1 MGSNSLY
8 GAPRPKSKANPI
20 ALSSTSIH
28 ALANELTL
36 ARARLSATSAT
47 KTAPGRTR
55 PSSKTAALFAPAN
68 KGVRGRAAR
77 DEAAADDNSHG
88 GKTSAQLGDAV
99 SERDFE
105 RSRRRLKEKSRLY
118 AAMKR
123 GDFGD
128 EDGEALVD
136 FDRKWA
142 EEEGDESDEE
152 KEEEEEGEG
161 EDDDDVI
168 EYEDEFGRTR
178 KGKRGAVEREKR
190 RVAAAKRAAEEA
202 AAMNAVPEGL
212 IVGNTIQTAAFTTA
226 TFSTVPSSAMLA
238 GAMPKEEEEGKKVHY
253 DASKEVRTKGVG
265 FYQFSKDE
273 GERMAEMEE
282 LQRERLRTA
291 EERKKVEEKK
301 KKRKEAVEKKREE
314 VKRRRR
320 AKVGDKWLEGFM
332 GELAEPPAAP
342 AAADQGEVEEGS

>member
-1 MGSNSLY
+1 MGSQNLY

-20 ALSSTSIH
+20 PLSSTSIH

-36 ARARLSATSAT
+36 ARARLSSTSTT
-47 KTAPGRTR
+47 KTAPGRPR
-55 PSSKTAALFAPAN
+55 PSKTASLFAPAN
-68 KGVRGRAAR
+68 KGVSKRAAR
-77 DEAAADDNSHG
+77 DEAPDDSYG

-99 SERDFE
+99 SERELE
-105 RSRRRLKEKSRLY
+105 RSRKKMKEKSRLY

-123 GDFGD
+123 GDFAD
-128 EDGEALVD
+128 EGGEGLVD

-142 EEEGDESDEE
+142 EHPSDESEEEAEE
-152 KEEEEEGEG
+152 KAGG
-161 EDDDDVI
+161 GSDEDDEII

-202 AAMNAVPEGL
+202 AAMNRAPEGL

-226 TFSTVPSSAMLA
+226 TFSAVPSSAMLA
-238 GAMPKEEEEGKKVHY
+238 GAMPKEEEEKKLHY

-282 LQRERLRTA
+282 LERERVKTA
-291 EERKKVEEKK
+291 EERRKVEERR

-320 AKVGDKWLEGFM
+320 EKVGDRWLEGFM
-332 GELAEPPAAP
+332 GELADSPAAP
-342 AAADQGEVEEGS
+342 ADDAGQGEGEES